1 MIAPAAYAG
10 HPMLTEDTGTQGSGN
25 AELELG
31 YAWSDNDASRSFLF
45 QPQLSYGV
53 SPTLDLIVQ
62 PSWLA
67 NHDPE
72 SGRASGFGDTNLD
85 AKWRFY
91 GSAPLSLAVRAGLDI
106 PTGEDGLGLPHGKA
120 SAHALLV
127 ATVDATPFTL
137 DANLGYTRNPDGAG
151 LRTDLYHASL
161 AAMYAASE
169 RLVLLV
175 DTDIDSNPDP
185 TRAAWPAVALA
196 GVIYTAR
203 PGLDLDVGYR
213 ARLNSAAIAKQW
225 LLGITYRW
233 AP

>member
-1 MIAPAAYAG
+1 MIS
-10 HPMLTEDTGTQGSGN
+10 EDTGTQGSGN

-31 YAWSDNDASRSFLF
+31 YASSEDADSRSLLF

-53 SPTLDLIVQ
+53 SPTLDLIAQ

-67 NHDPE
+67 NRDPVN
-72 SGRASGFGDTNLD
+72 GRAHGFGDTNLD
-85 AKWRFY
+85 FKWRFH
-91 GSAPLSLAVRAGLDI
+91 GSAPLSLAVRAGLDV
-106 PTGEDGLGLPHGKA
+106 PTGEHGLGLPDGKT
-120 SAHALLV
+120 SEHALLV
-127 ATVDATPFTL
+127 ATVDATPFTI
-137 DANLGYTRNPDGAG
+137 DANLGYTRNPDGIG

-169 RLVLLV
+169 RMVLLL

-185 TRAAWPAVALA
+185 RHSTAPAVTLA
-196 GVIYTAR
+196 GLIYTIH
-203 PGLDLDVGYR
+203 PGLDLDAGYR
-213 ARLNSAAIAKQW
+213 ARLNSAAVARQW